1 LKTRSKRLQLHFLIS
16 TIFFLAG
23 IILAQNKEFVAFVMS
38 NPTLFYFLIFI
49 FNILFMI
56 YVWRG
61 EK

>member
-23 IILAQNKEFVAFVMS
+23 IILAQNKEFVTFVMS